1 MQTIQVFK
9 PGVIWHRLFHLT
21 SAATLLACA
30 TLSNNAAAVE
40 SDAIAPTASIK
51 PVDTLPAA
59 EPWAVHGQFTNV
71 TQGHRKFT
79 SPYSGTN
86 SLDASGRTEETTD
99 ITLYAGVRLWRG
111 AELWLNPEIDQG
123 FGLSG
128 TVGMAGF
135 PSGEAYKIGANPP
148 YLRLPRA
155 FVRQVIALSDH
166 IEAVEGSANQLA
178 GSRATDNL
186 TLTVGKFSVVDI
198 FDTNTYAHD
207 PRADF
212 MNWAIVD
219 AGPMDY
225 AADAWGFTYGAA
237 AEWTQDWWTLR
248 GGVFQLSPIPNG
260 KITGVDFSQY
270 SLMAEAEMRHQWRD
284 HPGKIKLLGFVNRG
298 RMGSYRD
305 ALQLGRDSGNAPD
318 TALVRQKGTNAGLV
332 LNIEQELSSD
342 LGVFAR
348 AGFNDGSKEAYEF
361 TEINRSLSTGIALK
375 GKRWG
380 RPDDTF
386 GAAIAISGLSNAA
399 RDYFSAGGIGILIGD
414 GALNYG
420 AEKVFETYYSVR
432 LAPHLQGTIDY
443 QHVNNPAHNRDR
455 GPVSIFG
462 ARLHAEF

>member
-1 MQTIQVFK
+1 MQAIESHL
-9 PGVIWHRLFHLT
+9 HRRT
-21 SAATLLACA
+21 SRQQLVPATLACTVLACA
-30 TLSNNAAAVE
+30 LNGRATAAENDVSTAAATTPAVTAPE
-40 SDAIAPTASIK
+40 QWAI
-51 PVDTLPAA
+51 
-59 EPWAVHGQFTNV
+59 HGQLTNV

-79 SPYSGTN
+79 SPYSSTN
-86 SLDASGRTEETTD
+86 SLDAGGRTEETTD
-99 ITLYAGVRLWRG
+99 ITLYAGVRLWHG

-128 TVGMAGF
+128 TVGLAGF
-135 PSGEAYKIGANPP
+135 SSGEAYKIGANTP

-155 FVRQVIALSDH
+155 FVRQVIALGEQSESV
-166 IEAVEGSANQLA
+166 EAAANQLA
-178 GSRATDNL
+178 GSRPSANL
-186 TLTVGKFSVVDI
+186 TLTAGKFSVVDI

-212 MNWAIVD
+212 MNWSIID

-248 GGVFQLSPIPNG
+248 GGVFQLSPVPNG
-260 KITGVDFSQY
+260 KITGVDFSQN
-270 SLMAEAEMRHQWRD
+270 SLMVEAEMRQHWRD

-305 ALQLGRDSGNAPD
+305 ALELARATGTAPD
-318 TALVRQKGTNAGLV
+318 TALVRVKSSNAGLA
-332 LNIEQELSSD
+332 LNIEQELASD

-348 AGFNDGSKEAYEF
+348 AGFNDGTKEAYEF
-361 TEINRSLSTGIALK
+361 TEINRSLSAGLALK
-375 GKRWG
+375 GQRWG

-386 GAAIAISGLSNAA
+386 GAAFAVNQLSSAA
-399 RDYFSAGGIGILIGD
+399 RAYFSAGGIGILIGD
-414 GALNYG
+414 GGLNYG
-420 AEKVFETYYSVR
+420 AEKIFETYYSIR
-432 LAPHLQGTIDY
+432 LAPHVMAALNY